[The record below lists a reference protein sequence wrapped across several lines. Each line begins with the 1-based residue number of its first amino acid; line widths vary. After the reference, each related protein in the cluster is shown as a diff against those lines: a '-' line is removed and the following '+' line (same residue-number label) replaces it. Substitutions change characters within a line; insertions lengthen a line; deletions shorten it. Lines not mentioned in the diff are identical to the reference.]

1 MTRRRALLARLESG
15 GIDTSP
21 RIAQY
26 GVKNPSGP
34 PSGAP
39 YIEDENYCVWSHV
52 KNLGKRYECW
62 VYVKDSSDVMNVSFA
77 PLIEKYKKKQLEVSV
92 NSSGCLRDG
101 YSHSLMISSLWTTK
115 GHKETK
121 NG

>member
-1 MTRRRALLARLESG
+1 MEGQLTIFDYLIEETPSVKWHPIIDELSADIHSLLNTC
-15 GIDTSP
+15 D
-21 RIAQY
+21 
-26 GVKNPSGP
+26 
-34 PSGAP
+34 
-39 YIEDENYCVWSHV
+39 IEDENYRVWSHV

-62 VYVKDSSDVMNVSFA
+62 VFVKDQADVMNVSFA

-115 GHKETK
+115 GHKEAK
-121 NG
+121 DG